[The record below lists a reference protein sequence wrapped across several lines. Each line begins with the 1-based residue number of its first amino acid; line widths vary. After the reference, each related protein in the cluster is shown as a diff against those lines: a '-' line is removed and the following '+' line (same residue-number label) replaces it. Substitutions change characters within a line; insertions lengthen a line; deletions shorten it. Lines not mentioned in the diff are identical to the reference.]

1 MRKSRVI
8 RLALLGTVGLVGLAG
23 CDDTDPLAGHDVLR
37 DQKECASR
45 PDPDG
50 CRIALADARAQHV
63 QTAPRFANREE
74 CETQFGLGNCGTPQQ
89 ILSGNDA
96 FSAAQLAGDAA
107 QTAPTAP
114 LSGEQAQQQQASSGG
129 GMFMPMLMG
138 YMIGRSL
145 GGPSPWNTPGAA
157 RPLYRDPGNTA
168 YSGSKP
174 LGQLSANRFPD
185 APKAAPGYVS
195 RSGFGRTGTSYSA
208 AS

>member
-8 RLALLGTVGLVGLAG
+8 RLALLGTVGLVGLTA
-23 CDDTDPLAGHDVLR
+23 CEENDPLAGHDVLR

-63 QTAPRFANREE
+63 QTAPRFASRED

-89 ILSGNDA
+89 ILSANDE
-96 FSAAQLAGDAA
+96 FSTVQP
-107 QTAPTAP
+107 APQAAP
-114 LSGEQAQQQQASSGG
+114 LTGEQAQQQQAQSSGG
-129 GMFMPMLMG
+129 IFMPMLMG

-145 GGPSPWNTPGAA
+145 SGPSPWANRGAA
-157 RPLYRDPGNTA
+157 QPLYRDPSNTA
-168 YSGSKP
+168 YTGNRP

-185 APKAAPGYVS
+185 APKASPGYVS
-195 RSGFGRTGTSYSA
+195 RGGFGRTGSSYSA

>member
-8 RLALLGTVGLVGLAG
+8 RLALLGTVGLVGLTA
-23 CDDTDPLAGHDVLR
+23 CEENDPLAGHDVLR

-63 QTAPRFANREE
+63 QTAPRFTSRED

-89 ILSGNDA
+89 ILSANDE
-96 FSAAQLAGDAA
+96 FSTAQP
-107 QTAPTAP
+107 APQSSP
-114 LSGEQAQQQQASSGG
+114 LTGEQAQQQQAQSSGG
-129 GMFMPMLMG
+129 IFMPMLMG
-138 YMIGRSL
+138 YMIGRTLS
-145 GGPSPWNTPGAA
+145 GPSPWANRGAA
-157 RPLYRDPGNTA
+157 QPLYRDPSNTA
-168 YSGSKP
+168 YTGNRP

-185 APKAAPGYVS
+185 APKATPGYVS
-195 RSGFGRTGTSYSA
+195 RGGFGRTGSSYSA

>member
-8 RLALLGTVGLVGLAG
+8 RLALLGTVGLVGLTA
-23 CDDTDPLAGHDVLR
+23 CEENDPLAGHDVLR

-63 QTAPRFANREE
+63 QTAPRFTSRED

-89 ILSGNDA
+89 ILSANDE
-96 FSAAQLAGDAA
+96 FSTAQP
-107 QTAPTAP
+107 APQSSPQSSP
-114 LSGEQAQQQQASSGG
+114 LTGEQAQQQQAQSSGG
-129 GMFMPMLMG
+129 IFMPMLMG

-145 GGPSPWNTPGAA
+145 SGPSPWANRGAA
-157 RPLYRDPGNTA
+157 QPLYRDPGNTA
-168 YSGSKP
+168 YTGNRP

-185 APKAAPGYVS
+185 APRAAPGYVS
-195 RSGFGRTGTSYSA
+195 RGGFGRTGSSYSA

>member
-23 CDDTDPLAGHDVLR
+23 CDDSDPLAGHDVLR

-63 QTAPRFANREE
+63 QTAPRFTSREE

-89 ILSGNDA
+89 ILSANDA
-96 FSAAQLAGDAA
+96 FSTAQPAGDPS
-107 QTAPTAP
+107 QPAPQP
-114 LSGEQAQQQQASSGG
+114 QQQAQSSGG
-129 GMFMPMLMG
+129 VFMPMLMG

-145 GGPSPWNTPGAA
+145 AGPSPWSAPGAA
-157 RPLYRDPGNTA
+157 QPLYRDPGNTA
-168 YSGSKP
+168 YTGSKP

-195 RSGFGRTGTSYSA
+195 RGGFGRTGTSYSA

>member
-23 CDDTDPLAGHDVLR
+23 CEENDPLAGHDVLR
-37 DQKECASR
+37 DQKECAAR

-50 CRIALADARAQHV
+50 CRIALADARTQHV
-63 QTAPRFANREE
+63 QTAPRFTSREE

-89 ILSGNDA
+89 ILNANDA
-96 FSAAQLAGDAA
+96 FSAAQPAGDTT
-107 QTAPTAP
+107 QPAP
-114 LSGEQAQQQQASSGG
+114 QQQAQSSGG
-129 GMFMPMLMG
+129 IFMPMLMG

-157 RPLYRDPGNTA
+157 QPLYRDPGNTA
-168 YSGSKP
+168 YTGSKP

-195 RSGFGRTGTSYSA
+195 RGGFGRTGTGYSA